1 MAREALETLIYGV
14 RYIEIDGEPQAE
26 HATINLLGAS
36 AEDDPDN
43 GRLNITLGASDN
55 AISNAMLANMAAN
68 SIKMN
73 PTAGVADPQDVTFAA
88 NTFPARGST
97 GNLAAKSITDQG
109 LALLAASAVALS
121 MLAPQNA
128 ATVVGRAVG
137 AGTGVPTALDAS
149 DLYDILLPI
158 TLAPGNLLA
167 ASSVGDAIFAWG
179 TTAGYIQIGDTAG
192 ITGIHHVATTDHVWY
207 IGGNNEMALTSGGL
221 TLPTNNLVLTAGVA
235 IFGSTPA
242 DSGTARFTAGDRLS
256 WNYLGNTVRA
266 LDFGGTTTG
275 YLTLGQNS
283 ENFLGVIV
291 DTGATKLFAVRA
303 NEVNQLVI
311 QAGTATLTPSLL
323 LPTADVT
330 LTAGSLNV
338 TAGAAIFGA
347 NPAGGGTVRF
357 SSGSNISIKLAN
369 GNTVNVLGEIASN
382 QLLLGT
388 SDAALSGGV
397 RVDVPTGATFD
408 VRVNAVSELQV
419 DAGGVYIPSNI
430 LTFGASPSSVGTIRS
445 ENEFS
450 IGSETVGGT
459 SVSLLRFASN
469 NYLYFGGTANP
480 SNIVGAVFTLDTS
493 FQVDMGGNTELILT
507 TSALTLATNNLVL
520 TAGSQTIT
528 AGSLNVTA
536 GVITQGSTVANSGS
550 HRVGPSWSLVGVATD
565 TSDTTLFSFGSNQIQ
580 IGTTNDLSEMNFHLA
595 SGAYRTF
602 VASVEKFRVDTNAVY
617 VYTRLE
623 VGAAPAD
630 AGSIRLSNENSI
642 QWAGSGGGAYSGLWL
657 DSSETLQHG
666 GSNVIGH
673 TFDSDSTG
681 VYSFMWEGSEQLELS
696 YAAAVTTITSG
707 GALVVRSASGENLTL
722 YCPGD
727 GVFEIT
733 KNDGATEV
741 FSIRD
746 DGSARFFGAVTGT
759 VITSRPTWATGG
771 SASSLALVLERW
783 GLLEVTG
790 D

>member
-1 MAREALETLIYGV
+1 MPL
-14 RYIEIDGEPQAE
+14 
-26 HATINLLGAS
+26 S
-36 AEDDPDN
+36 AEFSVEGDDSV
-43 GRLNITLGASDN
+43 IAHE
-55 AISNAMLANMAAN
+55 
-68 SIKMN
+68 
-73 PTAGVADPQDVTFAA
+73 VAYAQTVD
-88 NTFPARGST
+88 
-97 GNLAAKSITDQG
+97 
-109 LALLAASAVALS
+109 LALLSTSGARTIAWSIAGTSHSSMASPTITPAGSPTGATASFAMPADPADGEGRSVVVKCLLTDNSGATAVAYRVVGV
-121 MLAPQNA
+121 PNNA
-128 ATVVGRAVG
+128 GRVPFAVGEENYRNATHGWTEEMNALLATVGDDMTPPADPGDDGKIVVADGGDLTYSSSIPAAVI
-137 AGTGVPTALDAS
+137 ANS
-149 DLYDILLPI
+149 LPI
-158 TLAPGNLLA
+158 SLSPGNLLA
-167 ASSVGDAIFAWG
+167 ATSVGDAVIAWG
-179 TTAGYIQIGDTAG
+179 TTTGYIQIGDSSG
-192 ITGIHHVATTDHVWY
+192 ITGIHHVATTEHGWY
-207 IGGNNEMALTSGGL
+207 VGGNNEMVLGASSL
-221 TLPTNNLVLTAGVA
+221 TLQTNSIVLTAGA
-235 IFGSTPA
+235 LIFGASPA
-242 DSGTARFTAGDRLS
+242 TVGNVRNEHGDTILAGLVNAGGGVNASLVTWGEATDALFIGDAANVARVRLRA
-256 WNYLGNTVRA
+256 LTA
-266 LDFGGTTTG
+266 LDF
-275 YLTLGQNS
+275 Y
-283 ENFLGVIV
+283 V
-291 DTGATKLFAVRA
+291 GATL
-303 NEVNQLVI
+303 
-311 QAGTATLTPSLL
+311 
-323 LPTADVT
+323 
-330 LTAGSLNV
+330 
-338 TAGAAIFGA
+338 
-347 NPAGGGTVRF
+347 
-357 SSGSNISIKLAN
+357 
-369 GNTVNVLGEIASN
+369 
-382 QLLLGT
+382 
-388 SDAALSGGV
+388 
-397 RVDVPTGATFD
+397 
-408 VRVNAVSELQV
+408 ELQV